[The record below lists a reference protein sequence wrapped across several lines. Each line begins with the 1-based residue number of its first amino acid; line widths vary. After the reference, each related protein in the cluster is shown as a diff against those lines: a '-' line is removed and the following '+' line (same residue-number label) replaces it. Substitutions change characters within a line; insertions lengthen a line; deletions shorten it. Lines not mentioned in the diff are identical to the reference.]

1 MDNSQKSEKWFANKR
16 LKTNPSS
23 LLVMLL
29 LTCALLLGPSLDR
42 CCQFA
47 VAKSDQNFYSQT
59 DWKSGIKLNLVFV
72 SIENLTYLIVLSSVV
87 LLSFG

>member
-1 MDNSQKSEKWFANKR
+1 
-16 LKTNPSS
+16 
-23 LLVMLL
+23 MLL

-59 DWKSGIKLNLVFV
+59 DWKSGKKLNKK
-72 SIENLTYLIVLSSVV
+72 IMGLS
-87 LLSFG
+87 